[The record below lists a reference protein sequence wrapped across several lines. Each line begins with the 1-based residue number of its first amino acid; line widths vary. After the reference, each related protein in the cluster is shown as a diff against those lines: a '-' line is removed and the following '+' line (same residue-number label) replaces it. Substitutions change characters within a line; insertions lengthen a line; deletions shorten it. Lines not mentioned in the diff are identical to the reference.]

1 MQTERTQRDV
11 TMATTPALEASGL
24 TKRYRRGRP
33 LALDDVT
40 LTVPPGAFVALVGP
54 NGAGKSTLI
63 RSFMAFE
70 RPTAGTA
77 RVMGID
83 VRRDPRGALGA
94 IGYVG
99 QTPGL
104 YRELSARDHLVLA
117 AALRPS
123 FDRDGAERRL
133 EALGIDVAVS
143 AAQLSGGQQAQL
155 GLALALG
162 TRAPVLLLDEPLA
175 SLDPLARRDFLT
187 VVADA
192 VAQGTT
198 ALLASHIVGD
208 LEGFCDRVVI
218 LAPARVCLDADTGW
232 ATAHHTLV
240 PLAEAGGR
248 DVIGSFAD
256 RRGVHTALV
265 RSDEPVADPA
275 SLDEIVL
282 GYLAGRRAVGAAA

>member
-1 MQTERTQRDV
+1 MP
-11 TMATTPALEASGL
+11 MTPALEASGL

-40 LTVPPGAFVALVGP
+40 LTVPPGSFVALVGP

-63 RSFMAFE
+63 RTFMGFE

-77 RVMGID
+77 RVTGVD
-83 VRRDPRGALGA
+83 VRRDPRGALSA

-104 YRELSARDHLVLA
+104 YRELNARDHLALA

-133 EALGIDVAVS
+133 EALGIGLAMP
-143 AAQLSGGQQAQL
+143 AAQLSGGQQVQL

-175 SLDPLARRDFLT
+175 SLDPLARREFLT
-187 VVADA
+187 TVADA
-192 VAQGTT
+192 VTEGTT
-198 ALLASHIVGD
+198 VLLASHIVGD
-208 LEGFCDRVVI
+208 LEGFCDRVVV
-218 LAPARVCLDADTGW
+218 LAPARVCLDADTAW
-232 ATAHHTLV
+232 AQAHHTLV
-240 PLAEAGGR
+240 PLAEADGR
-248 DVIGSFAD
+248 EVIGSFAD
-256 RRGVHTALV
+256 RRGTHTALV
-265 RSDEPVADPA
+265 RSDEPVAKPA

-282 GYLAGRRAVGAAA
+282 GYLASRRESRAAA